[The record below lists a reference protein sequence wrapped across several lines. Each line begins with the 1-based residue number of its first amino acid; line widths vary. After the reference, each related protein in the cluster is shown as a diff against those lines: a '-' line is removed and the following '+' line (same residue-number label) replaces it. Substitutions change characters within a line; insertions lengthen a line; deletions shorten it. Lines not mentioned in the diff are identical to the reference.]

1 MSPPRIWIYGRN
13 RPIIDSLHFISQR
26 LAMIS
31 LEKLR
36 QYIERLE
43 YLDEQK
49 TSLMDDISD
58 TMAEAKGEGFDVKV
72 IRQVLKIRKM
82 KPEERNE
89 QEELLH
95 LYLSAL
101 RQEPSRTNEAA

>member
-1 MSPPRIWIYGRN
+1 
-13 RPIIDSLHFISQR
+13 
-26 LAMIS
+26 MIS

-49 TSLMDDISD
+49 TSLMEDITE

-101 RQEPSRTNEAA
+101 RHDASKNTATNQTFG